1 MRTTSE
7 MRHVSVSVDRSPDD
21 VYRFMANIESMA
33 LWAAGIGKLTQVQGQ
48 DWVSEGPLGKA
59 KVRFSEPNAFRVL
72 DHDVTLP
79 SGVTV
84 HNALRVLPNH
94 QGCEVVFSVVRQRG
108 MSDDEYARDADAVEE
123 DLRTLKKLLEAG
135 AA

>member
-7 MRHVSVSVDRSPDD
+7 MRHVSVSIERSADD
-21 VYRFMANIESMA
+21 VYRFMAHVENMA
-33 LWAAGIGKLTQVQGQ
+33 CWAAGIGKLTRVQGQ
-48 DWVSEGPLGKA
+48 DWVAQGPLGEA
-59 KVRFSEPNAFRVL
+59 KVRFTEPNAFRVV

-94 QGCEVVFSVVRQRG
+94 QGCEVVFSVIRQPG
-108 MSDDEYARDADAVEE
+108 MSDAEYARDAAAVQD
-123 DLRTLKKLLEAG
+123 DLHTLKKLLEAG